1 MTSEDKAR
9 DEVRTGHEGL
19 GYANGRAGG
28 GILMLLGGVAL
39 GAGLMYIL
47 DPDRGRRRRALLRD
61 QLVSASNKAS
71 DAVGKTSRDLSN
83 RAQGVIAETSKALG
97 LREAKAPEQQE
108 ESRAAGASPQ

>member
-1 MTSEDKAR
+1 MTTEGKAR
-9 DEVRTGHEGL
+9 DEVRGGYEGL
-19 GYANGRAGG
+19 GHVNGGAGG
-28 GILMLLGGVAL
+28 GILMLFGGVAL

-61 QLVSASNKAS
+61 KLVSASNKAS

-108 ESRAAGASPQ
+108 ESRAGASPQ